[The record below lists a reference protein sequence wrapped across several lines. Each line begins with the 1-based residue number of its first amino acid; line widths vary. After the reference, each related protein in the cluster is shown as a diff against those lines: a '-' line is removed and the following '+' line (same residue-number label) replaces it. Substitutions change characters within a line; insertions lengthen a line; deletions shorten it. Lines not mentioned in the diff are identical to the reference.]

1 MRPARYQTRG
11 DKRLMYTETICRT
24 FIMVIVAMAFGV
36 AAAAET
42 NGTPNC
48 NRLFVLPETHLR
60 VEFEKESRTA
70 LALREANSSALTKKK
85 TVQSE
90 ARHADTFIVATDLRA
105 GEFQQYQRFTIIPP
119 VHESD
124 DGLTQCFDAVFR
136 PEEYH
141 VGKTMFS
148 CSILTAINRKN
159 PLCLLNPEFLHWSW

>member
-1 MRPARYQTRG
+1 MRPIHYQARG
-11 DKRLMYTETICRT
+11 DKRLMHTETICRT

-48 NRLFVLPETHLR
+48 NRLLVLPETHLR
-60 VEFEKESRTA
+60 AEFEMESRTA
-70 LALREANSSALTKKK
+70 LALREANLSALTKSKA
-85 TVQSE
+85 VQSGTRQE
-90 ARHADTFIVATDLRA
+90 DSFIVTTDLRG
-105 GEFQQYQRFTIIPP
+105 GEFQQYQRFNLIPP

-124 DGLTQCFDAVFR
+124 DRLTRCFDAVFR
-136 PEEYH
+136 PEEYQ

-148 CSILTAINRKN
+148 CSILTAINQKN